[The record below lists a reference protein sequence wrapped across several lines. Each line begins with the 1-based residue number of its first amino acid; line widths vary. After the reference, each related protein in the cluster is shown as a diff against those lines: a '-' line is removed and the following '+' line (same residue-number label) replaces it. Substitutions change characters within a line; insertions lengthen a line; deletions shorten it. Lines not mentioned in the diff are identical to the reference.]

1 MTGSPGESD
10 DRVIDGGIRWS
21 VFVLSTL
28 LVIYLSVSGLNR
40 PNRATQAD
48 LVQLPTYP
56 PRKTPRPRPVLPRIQ
71 LVDVTLEAGIDFV
84 HDRGSLGEWKLP
96 EAMGGG
102 CVVFDFDLDG
112 DQDVLLIHSSL
123 RNQGSSLALYSNDGS
138 GSFRNVTEQ
147 AGLSV
152 SLIGMGG
159 TAADFDNDGW
169 PDLFITTIG
178 ANRLFHNR
186 GGEFQEV
193 TASSGVAGDE
203 SVWSMGS
210 CWIDY
215 DQDGDLDLFICNYL
229 DWSADLDRR
238 LNCCWNGIDR
248 SYCDPDLFAGTQPYF
263 YKNQGDGSFED
274 ISAAVGVVVKN
285 RDTGQP
291 VPKALAVVAC
301 DLNGDGRPDL
311 AVTGD
316 GGRNLAYVNIGATG
330 FQEMGTELGFA
341 FDRYGQAA
349 RSFGIDSADL
359 SGDETIALGIGRAG
373 NVAKSLFIKSK
384 GDTVLTDRNL
394 TTGVGPPTRQFLTF
408 GFCFLDIDLDGRLD
422 ILMSNGQIQETFETL
437 QTSQTWRQSP
447 QLLWQSTSSPLEFWP
462 LTREEC
468 GEDFFVPVSGRG
480 CAYADFDQDGDL
492 DLLITTVGGNP
503 RLLRND
509 LRLNHSWLRLNL
521 HARTANR
528 DALQTRVEATM
539 GSLQVIRCVQPVGGY
554 LSQHESQVLLGLGTA
569 TSVDM
574 LMIQWPDGT
583 QEEFPNVS
591 TNQTLDI
598 VQANREAQ

>member
-21 VFVLSTL
+21 VFVLSIL
-28 LVIYLSVSGLNR
+28 LLIYLTVSSLNR
-40 PNRATQAD
+40 PNRATQSD

-56 PRKTPRPRPVLPRIQ
+56 PRKTPRPRPAIPQIQ
-71 LVDVTLEAGIDFV
+71 LVDITLAAGIDFV
-84 HDRGSLGEWKLP
+84 HDRGPLGEWRLP

-112 DQDVLLIHSSL
+112 DQDVLLIHSAV
-123 RNQGSSLALYSNDGS
+123 RNHGSSLALYSNDGS

-178 ANRLFHNR
+178 SNRLFHNR
-186 GGEFQEV
+186 GGEFREV
-193 TASSGVAGDE
+193 TASSGVAGNE

-263 YKNQGDGSFED
+263 YENQGDGSFED
-274 ISAAVGVVVKN
+274 VSAAVGMVVKN

-291 VPKALAVVAC
+291 IPKALAVVAC
-301 DLNGDGRPDL
+301 DLNGDDRPDL

-349 RSFGIDSADL
+349 RSFGIDSAVL

-373 NVAKSLFIKSK
+373 NVAKSLFIKSE
-384 GDTVLTDRNL
+384 GDTVLTDRSL

-408 GFCFLDIDLDGRLD
+408 GICFLDIDQDGRLD

-437 QTSQTWRQSP
+437 QKSQTWRQSP
-447 QLLWQSTSSPLEFWP
+447 QLFWQSTSSPLEFWP
-462 LTREEC
+462 LTPEDC
-468 GEDFFVPVSGRG
+468 GGDFFVPVSGRG
-480 CAYADFDQDGDL
+480 CVYADFDQDGDL
-492 DLLITTVGGNP
+492 DLLITTVGGSP

-509 LRLNHSWLRLNL
+509 LQLNHNWLRLNL

-528 DALQTRVEATM
+528 DALQTRVEATI

-554 LSQHESQVLLGLGTA
+554 LSQHESPVLLGLGTA
-569 TSVDM
+569 TSVDK
-574 LMIQWPDGT
+574 LLIQWPDGS